1 MFGQILQLL
10 QEDLKFLENNFGL
23 KYKNHFLEKSKN
35 FIKSGHLKNENK
47 TFKTTVDGMFLA
59 DGIASEFFII
69 NLGN

>member
-1 MFGQILQLL
+1 MTGLRTIWGIS
-10 QEDLKFLENNFGL
+10 EDFLENNFGL

-59 DGIASEFFII
+59 DGIATEFFII

>member
-1 MFGQILQLL
+1 M
-10 QEDLKFLENNFGL
+10 DFLENNFGL
-23 KYKNHFLEKSKN
+23 KYKNHFLEKSKS

-47 TFKTTVDGMFLA
+47 IFKTTIDGMFLA